1 MIKTYNSKTGANGQR
16 LNLVI
21 NETLKEFYFHTCNV
35 FDLGEV
41 ENDLGIREV
50 QRLKKDYVNEGYKEA
65 KHKEVNEIWR
75 NQGKLTEEGKELY
88 FHTKNVFLE
97 ELEKIS
103 PDCISPIIVIRQI
116 VKKAM
121 DKYIIDYCGRDTKV
135 EEIFT
140 ESDFQ
145 NVSNKLYNEVMTKD
159 L

>member
-1 MIKTYNSKTGANGQR
+1 
-16 LNLVI
+16 
-21 NETLKEFYFHTCNV
+21 
-35 FDLGEV
+35 
-41 ENDLGIREV
+41 
-50 QRLKKDYVNEGYKEA
+50 
-65 KHKEVNEIWR
+65 
-75 NQGKLTEEGKELY
+75 LTEEGKELY

-121 DKYIIDYCGRDTKV
+121 DKYIIDHCSRDTKV

>member
-1 MIKTYNSKTGANGQR
+1 M
-16 LNLVI
+16 
-21 NETLKEFYFHTCNV
+21 
-35 FDLGEV
+35 
-41 ENDLGIREV
+41 
-50 QRLKKDYVNEGYKEA
+50 
-65 KHKEVNEIWR
+65 
-75 NQGKLTEEGKELY
+75 TEEGKELY